1 MFRGSL
7 GVGKGYHAR
16 TPRWQRH
23 LNRTDKPPRKPR
35 FFYGWVV
42 VIVAAMGSFSAS
54 TETFPVLSIFL
65 RPITSEFGWTV
76 TEFTGAISLGGL
88 IGSGVALATGPVVD
102 RFGPRWA
109 LTFAYTLIGVTFVL
123 MYFMTELW
131 HLYALQ
137 IFARSMNTGVL
148 AVASAVIVPNWFI
161 VKRGRATAYA
171 GLGFPAGASLIPLLI
186 AFITGLYGWRE
197 ASLGAGIM
205 ILIVSSVPTALLLRR
220 RPEDMGLLP
229 DGELPRS
236 AADAPAHDLRVADYS
251 LRLGQAARHPALY
264 LLITAVMLWWFGRT
278 GVMLHAVPFL
288 TDALAGPMTDTNVP
302 HPVAVWAL
310 AVHSV
315 VGALG
320 AVIAGYLRD
329 RISVRYLI
337 AADFLM
343 NAVAFIMLLA
353 VDTALLAMAWG
364 VFYGLAQGASVT
376 LQRLAFADYF
386 GRRHLGSIEGVARAF
401 TNITQA
407 AGPLAAALAFDI
419 TKSYNNIFVVFVVTN
434 ILAAAL
440 AVVAKPP
447 PPPPEEGQG

>member
-1 MFRGSL
+1 M
-7 GVGKGYHAR
+7 
-16 TPRWQRH
+16 
-23 LNRTDKPPRKPR
+23 
-35 FFYGWVV
+35 
-42 VIVAAMGSFSAS
+42 
-54 TETFPVLSIFL
+54 LSIFL
-65 RPITSEFGWTV
+65 RPITAEFGWSV
-76 TEFTGAISLGGL
+76 TAFTGAISLGGI

-109 LTFAYTLIGVTFVL
+109 LTFAYTLIGASFIL
-123 MYFMTELW
+123 MYFMSELW

-137 IFARSMNTGVL
+137 VFARSMNTGVL

-161 VKRGRATAYA
+161 ARRGRATAYA
-171 GLGFPAGASLIPLLI
+171 GLGFPAGASLIPLFI
-186 AFITGLYGWRE
+186 AFMVSAYSWRE

-205 ILIVSSVPTALLLRR
+205 ILIVSAVPTALLLRR

-236 AADAPAHDLRVADYS
+236 AADAPARDLRVTDYS
-251 LRLGQAARHPALY
+251 LGLGQAARHPAIY
-264 LLITAVMLWWFGRT
+264 LLIIAISLWWFGRT
-278 GVMLHAVPFL
+278 GVMLHAVPYL
-288 TDALAGPMTDTNVP
+288 TDALAGPMTDTTLP

-310 AVHSV
+310 AVHSA

-320 AVIAGYLRD
+320 AVIAGFLRD

-337 AADFLM
+337 AVDFLM
-343 NAVAFIMLLA
+343 NALAFILLLV
-353 VDTALLAMAWG
+353 VDTALLAMLWG

-407 AGPLAAALAFDI
+407 AGPLAAALAFDL
-419 TKSYNNIFVVFVVTN
+419 TDSYRAIFTVFVVVN
-434 ILAAAL
+434 VLAALL
-440 AVVAKPP
+440 AGVAKPP
-447 PPPPEEGQG
+447 PPPEEGEQGQG